1 MGKVKATLDT
11 TNAPAGDAAVATAS
25 NNVTP
30 ITGRAKP
37 KAAGDQATAA
47 KAAGVPASDTGP
59 AVILFAKDE
68 SGKAHASWFGAADA
82 ELAERAAGL
91 MRYQV
96 LRVNSPDMV
105 AKALELAAGR
115 VYASGRGFVPFAK
128 MAAYE
133 ALCAFPGAFAP
144 PPPPEPQPEPPLAVT
159 GTPQR
164 WEDLQV
170 GSLVLASTGPD
181 DGWFEAVVA
190 EARGDAIF
198 VLRWQGWP
206 DHDPFVRRADGLAL
220 LPAAIVVEA
229 AAPK

>member
-1 MGKVKATLDT
+1 MGKMKATLDT
-11 TNAPAGDAAVATAS
+11 VAAPAGEGEPAVTTS
-25 NNVTP
+25 NVTP

-37 KAAGDQATAA
+37 GATGDKVKAAE
-47 KAAGVPASDTGP
+47 AAGELASEAGP
-59 AVILFAKDE
+59 ALVVFGKDE

-91 MRYQV
+91 MRYQI
-96 LRVNSPDMV
+96 LRVTTPDIR

-115 VYASGRGFVPFAK
+115 VFASGRSFVPFCK
-128 MAAYE
+128 TAAYE
-133 ALCAFPGAFAP
+133 ALQAFPGAFAP
-144 PPPPEPQPEPPLAVT
+144 PLPPEPKAEPEIAVT

-181 DGWFEAVVA
+181 DGWFEAVIA
-190 EARGDAIF
+190 EARGGGLF

-206 DHDPFVRRADGLAL
+206 DHDAFVRRADGLAL
-220 LPAAIVVEA
+220 LPARPREA
-229 AAPK
+229 AVGG

>member
-1 MGKVKATLDT
+1 MAKSKAAEQTSPT
-11 TNAPAGDAAVATAS
+11 TN
-25 NNVTP
+25 NVMP
-30 ITGRAKP
+30 ITRGRKP
-37 KAAGDQATAA
+37 RALGAEATESAHEVGA
-47 KAAGVPASDTGP
+47 TDPAP
-59 AVILFAKDE
+59 AVIVFGKDE
-68 SGKAHASWFGAADA
+68 AGKAHASRFGEADA
-82 ELAERAAGL
+82 ELAIKAAGL

-96 LRVNSPDMV
+96 LRVTTPDI
-105 AKALELAAGR
+105 AATVPNLPQGR
-115 VYASGRGFVPFAK
+115 IFAASGRGFVPFCKTAV
-128 MAAYE
+128 YE

-220 LPAAIVVEA
+220 LPARPKEA
-229 AAPK
+229 AVGG